1 LIDFNATL
9 FIQFAN
15 FILLLLILNF
25 LLFRPLR
32 KVLHQRREDVAGAH
46 AKADSLAGQ
55 ISDRMAE
62 YENRIAEARVQGNE
76 EKTKLRNSALEEEKK
91 VLEEAQETAGQ
102 KRAAV
107 RKQIAREMTEA
118 RKSLKNEAD
127 ALGQEVASKVLG
139 RAI

>member
-1 LIDFNATL
+1 MIDFNATL

-15 FILLLLILNF
+15 FIFLMLILNF

-32 KVLHQRREDVAGAH
+32 KVLHQRRENIAGDR

-62 YENRIAEARVQGNE
+62 YENRLAEARVQGNE
-76 EKTKLRNSALEEEKK
+76 EKTSLRNAALDEEKK
-91 VLEEAQETAGQ
+91 LLEEAQETAGQ
-102 KRAAV
+102 ERSAV
-107 RKQIAREMTEA
+107 RKQIAKEMTEA
-118 RKSLKNEAD
+118 RKSLKNEAN